1 MTDCAFP
8 RFITYLLLLNA
19 SIFFVMFMN
28 FYVENYR
35 KAKAKVVGSTV
46 KLAPELEKNNN
57 NLDDLI
63 ARRDSKKVQ

>member
-35 KAKAKVVGSTV
+35 KAKAKVVGTV
-46 KLAPELEKNNN
+46 VKQPQLEKNNN
-57 NLDDLI
+57 NLDDLVE
-63 ARRDSKKVQ
+63 RRESKKVQ